1 MTHYDDPYAARH
13 IVSIAK
19 RIARKRYKEILRK
32 QGHRISL
39 TPINL
44 GAIHNRM
51 LKENGGIWDE
61 AKREYE
67 RLRPQ
72 LETNPR
78 RARKA
83 RKGDVGS
90 SGAMEAK
97 PV

>member
-39 TPINL
+39 TPVNL

-67 RLRPQ
+67 RLRSQ

-78 RARKA
+78 RARKDRTRSKTEA
-83 RKGDVGS
+83 
-90 SGAMEAK
+90 GAVEAK